1 MLTFENPAISFKNVT
16 KKFGDHVILQ
26 DLNFDIPRNKIVTIL
41 GFSGAGKS
49 TLLKHI
55 LGILHPT
62 SGTVTVLGRE
72 LEKLTKEELRDFRR
86 NFGMLFQYAALFD
99 SFTAEENVA
108 FPLRE
113 FTKLTDEEIHIKVR
127 DLLLSVGIKE
137 ESFGKLPSEL
147 SGGMRKR
154 VGLARGLALNPDIML
169 YDEPTTGL
177 DPITT
182 KMVNNLI
189 VETATQHQGR
199 EMTSVIISHDVKAT
213 LEISDY
219 IAFLDRGK
227 IIEYLPVSEFKNSE
241 NPLVQEFLRL

>member
-16 KKFGDHVILQ
+16 KKFGEHVIL
-26 DLNFDIPRNKIVTIL
+26 DNLSFDIPRNKIVTIL

-62 SGTVTVLGRE
+62 SGTVTVLGRN
-72 LEKLTKEELRDFRR
+72 LETLNKEELRDFRR

-113 FTKLTDEEIHIKVR
+113 FTKLSNEEIHQKVK

-137 ESFGKLPSEL
+137 ESFKKLPSEL

-154 VGLARGLALNPDIML
+154 VGLARGLALSPDIML

-189 VETATQHQGR
+189 VETATQHKGR

-219 IAFLDRGK
+219 VAFLDRGK
-227 IIEYLPVSEFKNSE
+227 IIEYLPVEDFKNSQ